1 MIFVLYK
8 KRILSTESFDI
19 AQMLVDRAR
28 KGDQQSMHRLYK
40 MYVRAMY
47 NVSIRIVANQ
57 LDAEDILQE
66 SFASAFC
73 NLDAY
78 KGESSFGAWLKR
90 IVINKSINHVKKQK
104 VWFAEVE
111 HLPEKEDT
119 LGEDDLSGE
128 NFFDKISPEMIHE
141 AIKTLP
147 AKAKTVLTLYLLE
160 DYPHRDI
167 ARMLDISESTSKS
180 QYQRARKL
188 LQERLL
194 KVVYG

>member
-1 MIFVLYK
+1 M
-8 KRILSTESFDI
+8 STESFDM
-19 AQMLVDRAR
+19 AQALVDRAR
-28 KGDQQSMHRLYK
+28 KGDQQSIYRLYK

-73 NLDAY
+73 NLGAY
-78 KGESSFGAWLKR
+78 KGEASFGAWLKR
-90 IVINKSINHVKKQK
+90 IVINKSLNHVKKQK
-104 VWFAEVE
+104 IWFDDTD
-111 HLPEKEDT
+111 HLPETEDVT
-119 LGEDDLSGE
+119 EEDELSDDNMLAE
-128 NFFDKISPEMIHE
+128 ISPEMIHE

-147 AKAKTVLTLYLLE
+147 AKAKTVFSLYLLE
-160 DYPHRDI
+160 GYPHKDI

-188 LQERLL
+188 LQNRLL
-194 KVVYG
+194 EKLRMNN

>member
-1 MIFVLYK
+1 
-8 KRILSTESFDI
+8 
-19 AQMLVDRAR
+19 MLVDRAR

-40 MYVRAMY
+40 MYVWALY

-78 KGESSFGAWLKR
+78 RGESSFGAWLKR
-90 IVINKSINHVKKQK
+90 IVINKSINHIKKQK
-104 VWFAEVE
+104 IWLTEVE
-111 HLPEKEDT
+111 HLPEMEDT
-119 LGEDDLSGE
+119 PDEDDLSGE

-147 AKAKTVLTLYLLE
+147 AKAKAIFTLYLLE
-160 DYPHRDI
+160 DYPHKDI

-188 LQERLL
+188 LQNRLL
-194 KVVYG
+194 KMANKQ

>member
-1 MIFVLYK
+1 MSAENL
-8 KRILSTESFDI
+8 DI
-19 AQMLVDRAR
+19 EQTLVGRAR
-28 KGDQQSMHRLYK
+28 KGDQQSMHQLYK

-66 SFASAFC
+66 SFADAFGK
-73 NLDAY
+73 LGAF

-104 VWFAEVE
+104 IRFAEME
-111 HLPEKEDT
+111 LLPETEDIPD
-119 LGEDDLSGE
+119 EDDSPGDSI
-128 NFFDKISPEMIHE
+128 FAKILPEMIHE

-147 AKAKTVLTLYLLE
+147 GKAKAVLSLYLLE
-160 DYPHRDI
+160 GYQHKEI

-180 QYQRARKL
+180 QFQRARTL

-194 KVVYG
+194 KMIGKTL

>member
-1 MIFVLYK
+1 M
-8 KRILSTESFDI
+8 

-28 KGDQQSMHRLYK
+28 KGDQQSIYRLYK

-47 NVSIRIVANQ
+47 NVSIRIVTNQ

-73 NLDAY
+73 NLGAY
-78 KGESSFGAWLKR
+78 KGEATFGAWLKQ

-104 VWFAEVE
+104 IWFADTEQLFE
-111 HLPEKEDT
+111 TKDIPDED
-119 LGEDDLSGE
+119 ELSGDAM
-128 NFFDKISPEMIHE
+128 FTKISPEMIHE

-147 AKAKTVLTLYLLE
+147 AKAKMVLTLYLLE
-160 DYPHRDI
+160 ERQHKEI

-194 KVVYG
+194 EMVSQKQ

>member
-1 MIFVLYK
+1 M
-8 KRILSTESFDI
+8 STESFDI
-19 AQMLVDRAR
+19 AQMLIERAR
-28 KGDQQSMHRLYK
+28 KGDQQSIYRLYK

-73 NLDAY
+73 NLRAY
-78 KGESSFGAWLKR
+78 KGEASFGAWLKR
-90 IVINKSINHVKKQK
+90 IVINKSLNHVKKQK
-104 VWFAEVE
+104 IWFEDTG
-111 HLPEKEDT
+111 HLPETEDVSD
-119 LGEDDLSGE
+119 EDELSDDNILAE
-128 NFFDKISPEMIHE
+128 ISPEMIHE

-147 AKAKTVLTLYLLE
+147 AKAKVVLNLYLLE
-160 DYPHRDI
+160 DYQHKDI

-188 LQERLL
+188 LQERIL
-194 KVVYG
+194 KKIRIKN

>member
-1 MIFVLYK
+1 
-8 KRILSTESFDI
+8 LSTGSIDI
-19 AQMLVDRAR
+19 TQMLVERAR
-28 KGDQQSMHRLYK
+28 KGDQQSMHRLYR

-73 NLDAY
+73 NLKAY
-78 KGESSFGAWLKR
+78 KGEASFGAWLKR
-90 IVINKSINHVKKQK
+90 IVINKSINHVKKQQI
-104 VWFAEVE
+104 WFAEVE
-111 HLPEKEDT
+111 HLSETEDIPD
-119 LGEDDLSGE
+119 EDD
-128 NFFDKISPEMIHE
+128 FPDDPIFDRISPEMIHE

-147 AKAKTVLTLYLLE
+147 AKAKVVLNLYLLE
-160 DYPHRDI
+160 DYQHRDI
-167 ARMLDISESTSKS
+167 AGMLGISESTSKS

-194 KVVYG
+194 KMVNG

>member
-1 MIFVLYK
+1 M
-8 KRILSTESFDI
+8 STESFDI

-66 SFASAFC
+66 SFASVFC
-73 NLDAY
+73 NLKAY
-78 KGESSFGAWLKR
+78 KGEASFGAWLKQ
-90 IVINKSINHVKKQK
+90 IVINKSINHAKKQK
-104 VWFAEVE
+104 IWFTEAE
-111 HLPEKEDT
+111 HLSETEDIPD
-119 LGEDDLSGE
+119 EDDFSD
-128 NFFDKISPEMIHE
+128 NHIFAKISPEMIHE

-147 AKAKTVLTLYLLE
+147 AKAKVVLTLYLLE
-160 DYPHRDI
+160 DYQHKDI

-194 KVVYG
+194 RMINDE